1 MLDFYKR
8 RFSRIVPPLI
18 FVCIFTLIIGYFLL
32 FPEVYKELNIEVA
45 NALLFVGNF
54 RFANSGGYFS
64 LDSSDKLLL
73 HTWYLCVTIQFY
85 VLFPL
90 IVLLLKKAF
99 SKERLPLTVTG
110 IFVLLTITSA
120 LVSKNGKGYLLTQCR
135 IFELFFGSV
144 LYFYKDIIYRK
155 VFSLNAVLPLAGEV
169 LGTVIIIV
177 SVFTV
182 ELQNGIWTVTTSLPT
197 MLGTALVILSLN
209 KSSVYDF
216 LL

>member
-1 MLDFYKR
+1 M
-8 RFSRIVPPLI
+8 
-18 FVCIFTLIIGYFLL
+18 
-32 FPEVYKELNIEVA
+32 
-45 NALLFVGNF
+45 
-54 RFANSGGYFS
+54 
-64 LDSSDKLLL
+64 
-73 HTWYLCVTIQFY
+73 
-85 VLFPL
+85 
-90 IVLLLKKAF
+90 LLLKKAF

-197 MLGTALVILSLN
+197 MLGTALVILSQ
-209 KSSVYDF
+209 
-216 LL
+216 